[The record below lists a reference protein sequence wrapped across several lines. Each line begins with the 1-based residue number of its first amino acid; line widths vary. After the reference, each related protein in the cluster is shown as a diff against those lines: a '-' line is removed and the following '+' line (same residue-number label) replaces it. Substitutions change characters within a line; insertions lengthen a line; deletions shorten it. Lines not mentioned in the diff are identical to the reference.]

1 MGSFSSKMRQSTS
14 ENTGNTTKMSESEAS
29 PGEAAASE
37 RTTGRT
43 DVTNGE
49 KAKTG
54 NVHQEKPKVVQSFGW
69 LVETPVILHTTAK
82 EIKDKGKK
90 PTEDA
95 KGKSINVATYSDGKY
110 LKMAEL
116 ALPASSATKPKK
128 QHLQVVNSSSS
139 SSSDG
144 KHGSNIIASGCE
156 GNTRKNQINSGQNN
170 NEDFGTTARPGGTYP
185 VGFGVIG
192 KKDSVDKTFQAENDI
207 RSSKR
212 LSQVR
217 GKSPVSFKGNKSAK
231 K

>member
-14 ENTGNTTKMSESEAS
+14 ENTGNTTMFESEAS
-29 PGEAAASE
+29 PGEAAGESE

-49 KAKTG
+49 KAKIG
-54 NVHQEKPKVVQSFGW
+54 NIHQEKPKVVQSFGW

-90 PTEDA
+90 PTEDP

-144 KHGSNIIASGCE
+144 KHGSNIMASGCE

-170 NEDFGTTARPGGTYP
+170 NEDFATSPRPGGTYP